1 MPLRPTN
8 RAAELRKRYKTVE
21 AKGFP
26 SAECSKLHKDLETLQ
41 EDSER
46 LKWDRAR
53 ADVKGL
59 DYGNAAGD
67 DSFVE
72 NKRVGVGPTVLDI
85 PQHEQKGLWEAV
97 QRKLP
102 SYRIETKAPFA
113 EGDFTSGGLP
123 PVLMPQL
130 TQQLLYE
137 PDDVFECML
146 HDH

>member
-1 MPLRPTN
+1 MNITQIDARDREIKA

-85 PQHEQKGLWEAV
+85 PQHE
-97 QRKLP
+97 
-102 SYRIETKAPFA
+102 
-113 EGDFTSGGLP
+113 
-123 PVLMPQL
+123 
-130 TQQLLYE
+130 
-137 PDDVFECML
+137 
-146 HDH
+146 